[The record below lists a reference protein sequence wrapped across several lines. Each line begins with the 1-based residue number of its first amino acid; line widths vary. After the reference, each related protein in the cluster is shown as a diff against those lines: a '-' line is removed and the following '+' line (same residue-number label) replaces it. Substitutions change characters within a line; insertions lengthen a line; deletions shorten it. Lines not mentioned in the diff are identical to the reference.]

1 MEVFAVSLAD
11 ALVSALVSS
20 VVDVIS
26 STLFMKYADKDK
38 ISSEL
43 KKWQK
48 LLLNINA
55 SLEDAEEKQTR
66 SGSVK
71 LWLRDLRDIAYDA
84 EDIIDELTFESFRH
98 QIMEDTDSFLSTYN
112 MRRRISFYMKVR
124 RYISTCCL
132 SFNPSTVKFS
142 TKMESRLKSL
152 TTRLE
157 EAVAVKNGLALV
169 ENDRGRYERMK
180 ERLRS
185 SSLVDE
191 SHVYGRERDREAI
204 LDLLMND
211 SDDGVGD
218 IGVVSIVG
226 MAGVGKTTLAQLVY
240 NDVKVESI
248 FDLRVWVCV
257 SEEFDVVKVTAT
269 VLQAVSMEGCNL
281 KDLNLLQVSLKEKLF
296 GKKILVVLDDVWN
309 ENYEQWEVLRM
320 PFIAAETGSR
330 ILVTT
335 RNERVASI
343 MTTCGT
349 YRLKELTNDDCLS
362 LFTWHALGTSDFE
375 GHPSLRGIGEEI
387 ARKCKG
393 LPLAAK
399 TLGGLLRTKG
409 NHQEE
414 WEDVLKSKIWDLP
427 EERSSI
433 LPALRLSYHYLPF
446 HLKRCFSY
454 CALFPKDYEFE
465 KDELVL
471 LWMAEGFLQQ
481 TTREKQMKDIGTEYF
496 RDLQSRSFFQR
507 STSDR
512 ARYVMHD
519 LINDLAQYVSRETCF
534 NSDGDKLYARVE
546 KLRHFSFLRHQ
557 YDISKRF
564 EILHQMESLRTFMA
578 LPIHTSPWAASSYL
592 SNNVLQELL
601 PRLVRLRV
609 LSLSGYCIEELPHQ
623 IGGLIHLR
631 YFNLSY
637 TRIKSL
643 PDSVGSLFSM
653 QTLILHGCK
662 NLVKLPQA
670 IENLINLHVLDL
682 TDTENLT
689 EMPMHL
695 GNLKNLQIL
704 SKLFVQKDRR
714 PNFIDLKSLLH
725 LRKEISIRGLENV
738 VGTRDAGEYI
748 LKDKQGIDSL
758 DMQWSPDFLDVDALP
773 VFSMLQPHEN
783 LKKIR
788 VAFYGGTQFPS
799 WFGGSSLANIVDI
812 NLSNCRNVTSLPA
825 LGGLPSLKKLS
836 IEGMDGVKKLGF
848 KPFPVLEV
856 LQFQNM
862 LKWEYWY
869 HHYEDGEFPSLHELV
884 IHNCPNLNQKLP
896 RYLPSLVKLIVKG
909 CPNLVDSVLNLPSLH
924 ELNIED
930 CKNMVPVSLVGVTS
944 LVTVRIRGLPCL
956 KCFPD
961 GFQQFP
967 GAPKHLLI
975 SNCSGSRQKV
985 TECENFASIEYVK
998 VNGSSPPLSLAEN
1011 GKNLVPK
1018 SQHFLKSLERLHIES
1033 CPKLV
1038 SFSETGFSS
1047 TLRHLQ
1053 LRDCPVLTNLPI
1065 WIMSQFTSFL
1075 LEDLEIEECPSLT
1088 RFPSGRLPP
1097 TLKRLKLQ
1105 DCASLCSLPE
1115 GLMQADNNKYAS
1127 YLEHL
1132 EIIGCPSLK
1141 NFPEGK
1147 LPTTLKVLRIWDC
1160 WQLKPPLDRMLP
1172 DNASLE
1178 YVDILKYSNLES
1190 LLESLQ
1196 NLMCLVE
1203 LNINSCKDLECF
1215 PEIGLP
1221 LPNLRTL
1228 NICSC
1233 DKLKSL
1239 PDQMLYL
1246 TSLQY
1251 LTICDC
1257 PRLSFPR
1264 GGLPPN
1270 LLSLEIWYCKELKDP
1285 VSKWNLHALTSLRE
1299 FSIAGGPDMVSFPH
1313 ECLLPPTLV
1322 SIYMAS
1328 LNNLKSLTVSLQNLL
1343 SLEELEVVECPKL
1356 RNLPKEG
1363 LPATLGRLCI
1373 RNCSLLE
1380 NRCSRDKGEYW
1391 PLIAHIPCIEIMPS
1405 IFIGLVSDYPF
1416 NNDVISHLLCR
1427 EKWIRIL
1434 LHQQRFQSLVQ
1445 LAEAADAFALF
1456 GPTAEKSQLGSLF
1469 LDCIWQP
1476 FLAAVAEL
1484 LNYQLFCGPSKNMGM
1499 SKS

>member
-1 MEVFAVSLAD
+1 MEVFAASLGD
-11 ALVSALVSS
+11 SLISALVHS

-26 STLFMKYADKDK
+26 STLFMKFSDKDK
-38 ISSEL
+38 VSSEL

-71 LWLRDLRDIAYDA
+71 LWLSDLRDIAYDA
-84 EDIIDELTFESFRH
+84 EDIIDELTFEALRR
-98 QIMEDTDSFLSTYN
+98 QIMEDTGSSLSTCN
-112 MRRRISFYMKVR
+112 VRRRISFFMKVR
-124 RYISTCCL
+124 IYIRTCCL
-132 SFNPSTVKFS
+132 SCNPSTVKFC

-157 EAVAVKNGLALV
+157 EAVAVKNSLTLV
-169 ENDRGRYERMK
+169 ENDGGRYETMK

-191 SHVYGRERDREAI
+191 SCVYGREREREAI

-211 SDDGVGD
+211 SDDCVAD

-240 NDVKVESI
+240 SDAKVES
-248 FDLRVWVCV
+248 FFELRVWVCV
-257 SEEFDVVKVTAT
+257 SEEFDVVKVTAA
-269 VLQAVSMEGCNL
+269 VLEAVSMEGCNF

-309 ENYEQWEVLRM
+309 ENYEQWEILRM
-320 PFIAAETGSR
+320 PFIAAEAGSR

-335 RNERVASI
+335 RNEGVASI

-349 YRLKELTNDDCLS
+349 YRLKELTNDDCFS

-375 GHPSLRGIGEEI
+375 GHPSLRRIGEEI

-399 TLGGLLRTKG
+399 TLGGLLRAKG
-409 NHQEE
+409 NHEE

-427 EERSSI
+427 EERSGI
-433 LPALRLSYHYLPF
+433 LPALRLSYHHLPF

-481 TTREKQMKDIGTEYF
+481 TTGKKQMKDIGTEYF
-496 RDLQSRSFFQR
+496 RELLSRSFFQQ

-512 ARYVMHD
+512 ARYAMHG
-519 LINDLAQYVSRETCF
+519 LINDLAQYVSGETCSNF
-534 NSDGDKLYARVE
+534 DGDKLYARVK

-564 EILHQMESLRTFMA
+564 KILHQMESLRTFMA
-578 LPIHTSPWAASSYL
+578 LPIHTSPWVAGSYL

-601 PRLVRLRV
+601 PRLERLRV
-609 LSLSGYCIEELPHQ
+609 LNLSGYCIEELPHQ

-631 YFNLSY
+631 YFNLSC

-643 PDSVGSLFSM
+643 PDSVGSLFNL

-662 NLVKLPQA
+662 NLVKLSQA

-689 EMPMHL
+689 EMPMQL

-704 SKLFVQKDRR
+704 SKFIVQKDRR
-714 PNFIDLKSLLH
+714 PNLIDLKSLLH
-725 LRKEISIRGLENV
+725 LRKELSIRGLENV
-738 VGTRDAGEYI
+738 VGTEDAGEYI

-758 DMQWSPDFLDVDALP
+758 DMQWSPEFLDVDTLP

-812 NLSNCRNVTSLPA
+812 NLSNCRNVMSLPA

-836 IEGMDGVKKLGF
+836 IEGMNGVQELGF

-862 LKWEYWY
+862 LKWKYWKHPY
-869 HHYEDGEFPSLHELV
+869 EANNEDGEFPSLHELV
-884 IHNCPNLNQKLP
+884 IHNCPDLNQKLP
-896 RYLPSLVKLIVKG
+896 GYLPSLAKLIVKG
-909 CPNLVDSVLNLPSLH
+909 CPKLADSVMSLPSLH

-930 CKNMVPVSLVGVTS
+930 CNNMVPVSLVGVTS
-944 LVTVRIRGLPCL
+944 LVTVRIRGLQYL
-956 KCFPD
+956 KCLPD

-975 SNCSGSRQKV
+975 SNCSGLTSLRQKV
-985 TECENFASIEYVK
+985 TECENVASIEHVK

-1018 SQHFLKSLERLHIES
+1018 SQHFLKFLERLHIES
-1033 CPKLV
+1033 CPELV

-1047 TLRHLQ
+1047 TLRHLR
-1053 LRDCPVLTNLPI
+1053 LRDCPVLENLPI
-1065 WIMSQFTSFL
+1065 WIMSQFTSCL
-1075 LEDLEIEECPSLT
+1075 LEDLEIEKCPSLT

-1097 TLKRLKLQ
+1097 TLKWLKLR
-1105 DCASLCSLPE
+1105 DCKNLCSLPE
-1115 GLMQADNNKYAS
+1115 GLMHADNNKYAS

-1147 LPTTLKVLRIWDC
+1147 LPTSLKVLRIWDC
-1160 WQLKPPLDRMLP
+1160 LQLKPLLDRMLP
-1172 DNASLE
+1172 NNASLE
-1178 YVDILKYSNLES
+1178 SIDISKYSNLES
-1190 LLESLQ
+1190 LPESLQ

-1203 LNINSCKDLECF
+1203 LNISCCEDLECF
-1215 PEIGLP
+1215 PEVGLP

-1228 NICSC
+1228 NISNCG
-1233 DKLKSL
+1233 KLKSL
-1239 PDQMLYL
+1239 PDQMIYL
-1246 TSLQY
+1246 ASLQY

-1257 PRLSFPR
+1257 PCLLSFPR

-1285 VSKWNLHALTSLRE
+1285 ISKWKLHTLTSLRD
-1299 FSIAGGPDMVSFPH
+1299 FSIAGGPDMISFPH

-1322 SIYMAS
+1322 SIYIAS
-1328 LNNLKSLTVSLQNLL
+1328 LNNLESVTASLQNLL
-1343 SLEELEVVECPKL
+1343 SLEELEVAGCPKL
-1356 RNLPKEG
+1356 KKLPREG

-1373 RNCSLLE
+1373 RKCSLLE
-1380 NRCSRDKGEYW
+1380 NRCSRDEGEYW
-1391 PLIAHIPCIEIMPS
+1391 PLIAHIPCVEIGAKH
-1405 IFIGLVSDYPF
+1405 I
-1416 NNDVISHLLCR
+1416 
-1427 EKWIRIL
+1427 
-1434 LHQQRFQSLVQ
+1434 
-1445 LAEAADAFALF
+1445 
-1456 GPTAEKSQLGSLF
+1456 
-1469 LDCIWQP
+1469 
-1476 FLAAVAEL
+1476 
-1484 LNYQLFCGPSKNMGM
+1484 
-1499 SKS
+1499 

>member
-1 MEVFAVSLAD
+1 
-11 ALVSALVSS
+11 
-20 VVDVIS
+20 
-26 STLFMKYADKDK
+26 MKYADKDK

-71 LWLRDLRDIAYDA
+71 LWLSDLRDIAYDA

-112 MRRRISFYMKVR
+112 VRRRISFYMKVR

-240 NDVKVESI
+240 NDVKVESF

-320 PFIAAETGSR
+320 PFIAAEAGSR

-349 YRLKELTNDDCLS
+349 YCLKELTNDDCLS

-471 LWMAEGFLQQ
+471 LWMAQGFLQQ

-496 RDLQSRSFFQR
+496 RDLQSRSFFQH

-704 SKLFVQKDRR
+704 SKFFVQKDRG

-738 VGTRDAGEYI
+738 VGTRYAGEYI

-788 VAFYGGTQFPS
+788 VAFYGGTEFPS

-812 NLSNCRNVTSLPA
+812 NLSNCRNVMSLPA

-836 IEGMDGVKKLGF
+836 IEGMDGVKELRF

-869 HHYEDGEFPSLHELV
+869 HPYEDGEFPSLHELV

-930 CKNMVPVSLVGVTS
+930 CKNMVPVSLAGVTS
-944 LVTVRIRGLPCL
+944 LVTVRIRGLPYL

-975 SNCSGSRQKV
+975 SDCSGLTSSRQKV
-985 TECENFASIEYVK
+985 TECENVASIEYVK

-1011 GKNLVPK
+1011 GKILVPK

-1065 WIMSQFTSFL
+1065 WIMSQFTSCL

-1132 EIIGCPSLK
+1132 EVIGCPSLK

-1147 LPTTLKVLRIWDC
+1147 LPTSLKVLRIWDC
-1160 WQLKPPLDRMLP
+1160 WQLKPLLDRMLP

-1190 LLESLQ
+1190 LPESLQ

-1221 LPNLRTL
+1221 LPNLRKL

-1285 VSKWNLHALTSLRE
+1285 VSKWNLHTLTSLRE

-1356 RNLPKEG
+1356 RNLPREG

-1391 PLIAHIPCIEIMPS
+1391 PLIAHIPCIEI
-1405 IFIGLVSDYPF
+1405 
-1416 NNDVISHLLCR
+1416 
-1427 EKWIRIL
+1427 
-1434 LHQQRFQSLVQ
+1434 
-1445 LAEAADAFALF
+1445 
-1456 GPTAEKSQLGSLF
+1456 
-1469 LDCIWQP
+1469 
-1476 FLAAVAEL
+1476 VATDI
-1484 LNYQLFCGPSKNMGM
+1484 
-1499 SKS
+1499 

>member
-1 MEVFAVSLAD
+1 MEVIAASLGD
-11 ALVSALVSS
+11 ALVSALVRS
-20 VVDVIS
+20 VVDIIS
-26 STLFMKYADKDK
+26 STLFMKYDDKDK

-66 SGSVK
+66 SASVK
-71 LWLRDLRDIAYDA
+71 LWLSDLRDIAYDA
-84 EDIIDELTFESFRH
+84 EDIIDELTFEAFRH
-98 QIMEDTDSFLSTYN
+98 QKMEDTDSFLSTN
-112 MRRRISFYMKVR
+112 NVRRRISFYMKVR
-124 RYISTCCL
+124 RYISTCFL
-132 SFNPSTVKFS
+132 SCNPSTVKFS

-157 EAVAVKNGLALV
+157 EAVAVKNGLTLA

-240 NDVKVESI
+240 NDVNVESF

-281 KDLNLLQVSLKEKLF
+281 KDLNLPQVSLKEKLF
-296 GKKILVVLDDVWN
+296 GKKIFVVLDDVWN

-320 PFIAAETGSR
+320 PFIAAEAGSR
-330 ILVTT
+330 ILMTT
-335 RNERVASI
+335 RNKRVASI

-349 YRLKELTNDDCLS
+349 YRLKELTNDDS
-362 LFTWHALGTSDFE
+362 
-375 GHPSLRGIGEEI
+375 
-387 ARKCKG
+387 RKCKG

-414 WEDVLKSKIWDLP
+414 WEDVLKSKIWGLP

-465 KDELVL
+465 EDELAL

-481 TTREKQMKDIGTEYF
+481 TTRGKQMKDIGTEYF
-496 RDLQSRSFFQR
+496 RDLQSRSFFQQ

-512 ARYVMHD
+512 ARFVMHD

-534 NSDGDKLYARVE
+534 NFDGDKLYARVE

-592 SNNVLQELL
+592 SNNILQELL
-601 PRLVRLRV
+601 P
-609 LSLSGYCIEELPHQ
+609 
-623 IGGLIHLR
+623 
-631 YFNLSY
+631 
-637 TRIKSL
+637 
-643 PDSVGSLFSM
+643 SM

-704 SKLFVQKDRR
+704 SKFFVQKDRR

-758 DMQWSPDFLDVDALP
+758 DMQW
-773 VFSMLQPHEN
+773 
-783 LKKIR
+783 I
-788 VAFYGGTQFPS
+788 AFYGGTQFPC
-799 WFGGSSLANIVDI
+799 WFGGSSLANIVDM
-812 NLSNCRNVTSLPA
+812 NLSNCRNVMSLPA

-836 IEGMDGVKKLGF
+836 IEGMDGVKELGF

-869 HHYEDGEFPSLHELV
+869 HPYEDGEFPSLHELV

-896 RYLPSLVKLIVKG
+896 GYLPSLVKLIVKG

-944 LVTVRIRGLPCL
+944 LVTVRIRGLPYL
-956 KCFPD
+956 KCLPD

-975 SNCSGSRQKV
+975 SNCM
-985 TECENFASIEYVK
+985 
-998 VNGSSPPLSLAEN
+998 
-1011 GKNLVPK
+1011 PK

-1047 TLRHLQ
+1047 TLRHLR

-1065 WIMSQFTSFL
+1065 WIMSQFTSCL
-1075 LEDLEIEECPSLT
+1075 LEDLEIEECPPLT

-1115 GLMQADNNKYAS
+1115 GLMQADNNKYTS

-1147 LPTTLKVLRIWDC
+1147 LPTSLKVLRIWDC
-1160 WQLKPPLDRMLP
+1160 WQLKPLLDRMLP

-1190 LLESLQ
+1190 LPESLQ

-1215 PEIGLP
+1215 PDIGLP

-1228 NICSC
+1228 NICNC

-1285 VSKWNLHALTSLRE
+1285 VSKWNLHTLTSLRE

-1356 RNLPKEG
+1356 RNLQREG

-1391 PLIAHIPCIEIMPS
+1391 PLIAHIPCIEI
-1405 IFIGLVSDYPF
+1405 
-1416 NNDVISHLLCR
+1416 
-1427 EKWIRIL
+1427 
-1434 LHQQRFQSLVQ
+1434 
-1445 LAEAADAFALF
+1445 
-1456 GPTAEKSQLGSLF
+1456 
-1469 LDCIWQP
+1469 
-1476 FLAAVAEL
+1476 VATDI
-1484 LNYQLFCGPSKNMGM
+1484 
-1499 SKS
+1499 